1 MPSQRRHCD
10 GYSRRDLLKIG
21 AATAFGLPFTLPQVL
36 ATEARIDPAARQDV
50 SFIYVFLRGGLSTID
65 TFDLKPDAPDTIRGP
80 FQSIPT
86 VVPGTHVCHLLPR
99 VAKVVDKFSLIRS
112 FTHNNAGHGTADH
125 YMLTGYHPTPAFNAG
140 LRPNNE
146 HPSFGSVMANRLG
159 PRGSIPPYVCLPT
172 MHKSASSAYLGPKA
186 VPFTIE
192 ADPNSPGFQVP
203 DLQPPLSI
211 DASRLENRRGLL
223 RTIDRFHR
231 SAEERVNADAR
242 QLGVFAQRATD
253 LMTSQAAKT
262 AFNLSAEPE
271 KVRAQ
276 YGHNTLGQSCL
287 MARRLVEA
295 GVRAVTIEHAD
306 WDTHSANF
314 QTLEE
319 DLLPKFDLAIP
330 ALFRDLEDRG
340 LLEKTIVLVT
350 GEFGRTPTI
359 NREAG
364 RDHWSRCF
372 TVIMGGGGIQ
382 GGRVI
387 GKSDATAS
395 DPDEDPYRPE
405 DLAATLYHLVGINHR
420 DEMITPEG
428 RPILLSNG
436 GRVMEALL

>member
-1 MPSQRRHCD
+1 
-10 GYSRRDLLKIG
+10 
-21 AATAFGLPFTLPQVL
+21 
-36 ATEARIDPAARQDV
+36 
-50 SFIYVFLRGGLSTID
+50 
-65 TFDLKPDAPDTIRGP
+65 
-80 FQSIPT
+80 
-86 VVPGTHVCHLLPR
+86 
-99 VAKVVDKFSLIRS
+99 
-112 FTHNNAGHGTADH
+112 
-125 YMLTGYHPTPAFNAG
+125 
-140 LRPNNE
+140 
-146 HPSFGSVMANRLG
+146 
-159 PRGSIPPYVCLPT
+159 
-172 MHKSASSAYLGPKA
+172 
-186 VPFTIE
+186 
-192 ADPNSPGFQVP
+192 
-203 DLQPPLSI
+203 
-211 DASRLENRRGLL
+211 
-223 RTIDRFHR
+223 
-231 SAEERVNADAR
+231 
-242 QLGVFAQRATD
+242 
-253 LMTSQAAKT
+253 MTSQTAKT

-330 ALFRDLEDRG
+330 ALFSDLEDRG